1 MSEKSLLGKAI
12 LKCCI
17 EADMSCNDLA
27 KQVGVHNQTLSRWID
42 GSKTHNRIPFETM
55 EQILLFFCEKLKGT
69 VIGRQELTNLVK
81 ATFVYYVGDASSFFK
96 IEENNDGFF
105 ITWKHKQAEKKE

>member
-1 MSEKSLLGKAI
+1 MAKKSLLGKAI
-12 LKCCI
+12 LKCCV

-27 KQVGVHNQTLSRWID
+27 KQLGVHNQTLSRWCED
-42 GSKTHNRIPFETM
+42 ASQIPFKTT

-69 VIGRQELTNLVK
+69 VVGRQELTNLVK

-105 ITWKHKQAEKKE
+105 ISWNHGQSEGK